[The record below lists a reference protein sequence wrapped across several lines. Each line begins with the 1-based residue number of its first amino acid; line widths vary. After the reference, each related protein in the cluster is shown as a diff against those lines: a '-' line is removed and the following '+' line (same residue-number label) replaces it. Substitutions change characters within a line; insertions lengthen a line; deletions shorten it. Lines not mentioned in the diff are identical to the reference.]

1 MSLNKIQK
9 YAVLIA
15 LISLVMRLLMIGN
28 HDLLVEEAYY
38 WNYATHLDFGYL
50 DHPPMVA
57 LLIKLSTLCFGTNE
71 FGVRFASIVCWSL
84 TALFTYKLTQ
94 KINPHA
100 GLYAVMLLAIL
111 PFFFLHSLVMTPD
124 LPLIV
129 CWSASL
135 YYLYKALV
143 LSESKAWFIAGIW
156 LGLGV
161 LSKYSIVLLGPATL
175 IYLILI
181 PEARQ
186 WFARKEP
193 YICLLITA
201 LLSTP
206 VIYWNATHEWASFLF
221 QSTRRLQEQPTFGF
235 HELVGLLIIFL
246 TPVGLVGFIQLFKNK
261 PSLTMEKRYFLRVF
275 SLTPLIVFSLFSLR
289 HPIKFNW
296 IGPSLLA
303 ITPWLAVLIQ
313 EAPIKWFKAWL
324 ITAITLLIIYLGFFI
339 CVALGQPEQVNSK
352 ILSKY
357 ISWEN
362 LTEQLNA
369 IAMKTG
375 GNPVFVALD
384 RYNIASELTFYQTK
398 LLDNSIINQR
408 YDVFGS
414 DVFGG
419 ESLMF
424 RYWRKDN
431 PLLPEKLILISNN
444 LNDFNNPVI
453 DQETT
458 VRSKPQMIW
467 AKSQGMGVNLTP
479 YYYEV
484 VLRHT
489 TRE

>member
-9 YAVLIA
+9 YAVLIT

-71 FGVRFASIVCWSL
+71 FGVRFPSIVCWSL
-84 TALFTYKLTQ
+84 TALFSYKLTQ

-143 LSESKAWFIAGIW
+143 LSEPKAWIIAGVW
-156 LGLGV
+156 LGLGL

-175 IYLILI
+175 IYLIVI
-181 PEARQ
+181 PNARQ
-186 WFARKEP
+186 WFTRSPP
-193 YICLLITA
+193 YVCLLITA
-201 LLSTP
+201 LLFTP
-206 VIYWNATHEWASFLF
+206 VIYWNATHGWASFIF
-221 QSTRRLQEQPTFGF
+221 QSTRRLQENATFGF
-235 HELVGLLIIFL
+235 HELLGLFILFL
-246 TPVGLVGFIQLFKNK
+246 TPLGLLGFIQLFKK
-261 PSLTMEKRYFLRVF
+261 QTHLTLNTSYFLRIF

-313 EAPIKWFKAWL
+313 KANKKLFNAWL
-324 ITAITLLIIYLGFFI
+324 VTAVTLLIIYLGFFI
-339 CVALGQPEQVNSK
+339 CVGLGLPERVNRT
-352 ILSKY
+352 ILPKY

-362 LTEQLNA
+362 LTEQFNA
-369 IAMKTG
+369 IATKTG

-384 RYNIASELTFYQTK
+384 RYNIASELSFYQTK
-398 LLDNSIINQR
+398 LFKTSIINQR
-408 YDVFGS
+408 FDVFGS

-431 PLLPEKLILISNN
+431 FPLQKTLILISNN

-453 DQETT
+453 GQETT
-458 VRSKPQMIW
+458 ARSKPQMIW
-467 AKSQGMGVNLTP
+467 AKSQGMGENLTP
-479 YYYEV
+479 YYYEI